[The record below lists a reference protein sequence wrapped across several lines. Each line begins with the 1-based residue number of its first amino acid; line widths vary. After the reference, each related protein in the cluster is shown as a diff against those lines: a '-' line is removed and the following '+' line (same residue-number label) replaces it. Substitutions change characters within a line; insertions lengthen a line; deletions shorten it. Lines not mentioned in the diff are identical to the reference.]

1 MDKTNQQHKKPITE
15 IMIIMVFI
23 KDIRSDMSQ
32 IKRDILQIK
41 NEIKK
46 SNEEK
51 DIDAT
56 RSGWFF
62 T

>member
-15 IMIIMVFI
+15 IMIIL
-23 KDIRSDMSQ
+23 KDVRSDINLIRREITQ
-32 IKRDILQIK
+32 LK

-56 RSGWFF
+56 RTAGWFF

>member
-1 MDKTNQQHKKPITE
+1 
-15 IMIIMVFI
+15 MIIL
-23 KDIRSDMSQ
+23 KDVRSDINLIRREITQ
-32 IKRDILQIK
+32 LK

-56 RSGWFF
+56 RSGGWFF

>member
-15 IMIIMVFI
+15 IMIIL
-23 KDIRSDMSQ
+23 KDVRSDMSQ
-32 IKRDILQIK
+32 IRRDILQIK

-46 SNEEK
+46 LNEEK

-56 RSGWFF
+56 RSGGWFF

>member
-15 IMIIMVFI
+15 IMIIL
-23 KDIRSDMSQ
+23 KDVRSDINLIRREITQ
-32 IKRDILQIK
+32 LK

-56 RSGWFF
+56 KSGWFF